1 MLPLAS
7 KQARKFITREGE
19 KYYRSAKPIG
29 RNPHG
34 YWLPESGKDN
44 GMDAPF
50 LNWHRDAKVEVQSNH
65 S

>member
-34 YWLPESGKDN
+34 YWLPDQG
-44 GMDAPF
+44 
-50 LNWHRDAKVEVQSNH
+50 SNLGPAD
-65 S
+65 